1 MENLHI
7 YLFRWIDDFELVWT
21 LVEFVFLLAILG
33 IIVLNRVLE
42 KWRNHKVVQLVV
54 GSIVMARTA
63 YEYLGDSL
71 GTYLTM
77 TIVLVII
84 LLITIRELGLIAF
97 DSMDYILLYLILFW
111 YKRLDLFIPARE
123 SFTVIVLFTS
133 IFGFATIK
141 KTKKSIFNIW
151 VTVSVCFAT
160 CMLFEWIY
168 EDVLYQIYCFLRIQF
183 EIGTIVKAVY
193 FMIMMVGSLVIS
205 TYLMKKLKNKLMP
218 ICNKLQE
225 VGERYRK
232 SERYFL
238 WFSIATTIF
247 IYGIQLL
254 EYYMR
259 TAYERY
265 IIFWQNN
272 GDSMPYLA
280 WLLIILL
287 LCAQAYV
294 LFMLVQLV
302 ETRKNLEDEQFAKQ
316 SLVLYQSDLDK
327 NMGQIRKINHDIKNV
342 FFTMTNFV
350 ERSSD
355 EEMKQYFYEK
365 IMPFAS
371 EEIKKSNLYQTLQQV
386 EDEQLRA
393 FLYYKIQQGLSYEV
407 DIELQIEIKGQAE
420 YSIPVIDLVR
430 ILGILIDN
438 AIEECVQISEGK
450 VYIKLTQDAQMKS
463 YRISNHIREQGE
475 KQGVLIGTTTKGLG
489 RGNGLVIVQDL
500 MAKYENVV
508 LNTYTKEHIFNQNL
522 VIYSK

>member
-7 YLFRWIDDFELVWT
+7 YLYRWIDDLELVWI

-33 IIVLNRVLE
+33 IIVLNRALE

-84 LLITIRELGLIAF
+84 LLITIRELDLIPF
-97 DSMDYILLYLILFW
+97 DLMDYILLYLILFW

-168 EDVLYQIYCFLRIQF
+168 EDVLYPIYSLLRIQF
-183 EIGTIVKAVY
+183 EIGTIIKAIY
-193 FMIMMVGSLVIS
+193 FMLIMGGSLMVS
-205 TYLMKKLKNKLMP
+205 TYLMKKLKKKLAP
-218 ICNKLQE
+218 ACSKLQE
-225 VGERYRK
+225 VGERYRRA
-232 SERYFL
+232 ERYFI
-238 WFSIATTIF
+238 WFAITTTIF
-247 IYGIQLL
+247 IYSVQLL
-254 EYYMR
+254 THFMR
-259 TAYERY
+259 TAHERF
-265 IIFWQNN
+265 IVFWKNSC
-272 GDSMPYLA
+272 GSMYYLA

-287 LCAQAYV
+287 LCVQAYV

-302 ETRKNLEDEQFAKQ
+302 ETRKSLEDEQFAKQ

-365 IMPFAS
+365 IMPFAA
-371 EEIKKSNLYQTLQQV
+371 EEIKISNLYQTLQQID
-386 EDEQLRA
+386 DEQLRA
-393 FLYYKIQQGLSYEV
+393 FLYYKMQQGLSYHV

-420 YSIPVIDLVR
+420 YNIAVIDLVR

-438 AIEECVQISEGK
+438 AIEECVQIPNGK
-450 VYIKLTQDAQMKS
+450 VCIKLRQDDEMRS
-463 YRISNHIREQGE
+463 YHIANHIREQDE
-475 KQGVLIGTTTKGLG
+475 KQGVLTGTTTKGLG
-489 RGNGLVIVQDL
+489 RGNGLVIVRDL
-500 MAKYENVV
+500 LNKYENVA
-508 LNTYTKEHIFNQNL
+508 LNTYIKEHIFNQNL
-522 VIYSK
+522 VIYRK